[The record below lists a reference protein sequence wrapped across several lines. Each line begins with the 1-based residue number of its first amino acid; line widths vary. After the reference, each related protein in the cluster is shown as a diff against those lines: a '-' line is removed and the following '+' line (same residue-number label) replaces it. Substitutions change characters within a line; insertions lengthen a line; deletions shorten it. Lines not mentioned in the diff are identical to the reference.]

1 MEINFIDE
9 GTVSIKASLPWTP
22 LRPPLSSKKI
32 LRKGY
37 FVEEFQKQYPSYK
50 VKSASGPESICNF
63 RSEEDSIGEWMLNV
77 SSAKKKPTSKVKSS
91 TKKTRSKEKT
101 TKTGA

>member
-1 MEINFIDE
+1 MEISFIDDK
-9 GTVSIKASLPWTP
+9 TVSIKASLPWSP
-22 LRPPLSSKKI
+22 LRPPLGSKKI

-37 FVEEFQKQYPSYK
+37 FVEEFQKQHPSYK

-63 RSEEDSIGEWMLNV
+63 RSEEDSIGAWVLDV
-77 SSAKKKPTSKVKSS
+77 SNTKKKSTSIARTS
-91 TKKTRSKEKT
+91 TKKTHAKEKT